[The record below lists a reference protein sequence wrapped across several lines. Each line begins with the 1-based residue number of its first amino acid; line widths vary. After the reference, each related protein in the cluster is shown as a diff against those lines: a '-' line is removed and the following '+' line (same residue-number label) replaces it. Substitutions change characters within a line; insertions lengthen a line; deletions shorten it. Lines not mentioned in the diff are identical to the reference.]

1 MKKIV
6 ILLFTFLL
14 IGINTLRAD
23 ISIEVYPPTLDFEV
37 IPEYCASLTDTIF
50 VTMDTAWARA
60 EGVKSH
66 QWRIAGDLQF
76 APGNNSRTFPTV
88 KIISTPNG
96 YGKGRIT
103 YSYRGTGCSSAYS
116 FDIYKQFEIPDSI
129 EIEGPECIVKGQ
141 VVVYSVDPI
150 ITRNLDAQIGM
161 DYYYWNV
168 LQNPKPAFVDSI
180 LYVSGDGSSV
190 TFLVDSVPA
199 NAVIEAGIGRCNT
212 QVLTKDLGNATPAPE
227 FYTDTLFVP
236 YGIEPFIV
244 TLKNPKPGVSYA
256 WAIDDEHAAS
266 FHLNRFIGDSVTI
279 TIDESAKSDVCTITA
294 MATYTAITCNTTS
307 KSIAI
312 KRAWGNNINII
323 PKNLNETLKR
333 DTCYSV
339 NTHYKF
345 SLSGDIPGSS
355 YCEWQLPH
363 GWKFKDD
370 IVNNSQ
376 TIEVYPTAS
385 ALIDDVIQVRP
396 LDRRDTASTRSYPVH
411 VVPARI
417 TSIIAPGCVAIGEPQ
432 TFSIDTTGITPYAAS
447 FYWEVDSAVA
457 IDGNGTTSISFIPT
471 YGTTHVSVT
480 ALGINGCDADVYT
493 QSLNLPP
500 IAPVG
505 IESDNE
511 CLFTNMHDTFTL
523 SIIDPVPDQQYG
535 WNVPTGWLVNYPD
548 ETYHT
553 SIRLASDGIR
563 GNHMVEAWAIGSGIC
578 SQSQSATYTINIDTL
593 KWSIGVDE
601 NRRGIDFY
609 LEYEGEEYLGN
620 LRANWYL
627 QGIDTSFHEYNY
639 TSAHWTKA
647 TDGIIE
653 MVTAELIVDDCPIV
667 LTWSNPDNIN
677 AAPTMRSMSTLN
689 HDETLEAPLIRALS
703 PNPAN
708 NTIHLHLEETQR
720 YVIFVF
726 DMAGRLVNREEI
738 MGDYIDLNVSNLSSG
753 NYQLI
758 VSNRKSHDMRQIMI
772 IH

>member
-6 ILLFTFLL
+6 LLLFTFLL

-161 DYYYWNV
+161 DYYWNV

-212 QVLTKDLGNATPAPE
+212 QILTKDLGNATPAPE

-553 SIRLASDGIR
+553 SIRLASDGLR
-563 GNHMVEAWAIGSGIC
+563 GNHLVEAWAIGSGIC
-578 SQSQSATYTINIDTL
+578 SQSQSATYTIQVDTME
-593 KWSIGVDE
+593 WSIVYQYSFFSRKYE
-601 NRRGIDFY
+601 FTLFYQDFY
-609 LEYEGEEYLGN
+609 PDEFVN
-620 LRANWYL
+620 
-627 QGIDTSFHEYNY
+627 
-639 TSAHWTKA
+639 AHWYV
-647 TDGIIE
+647 DGESTSSAYDYSISLSQLPQ
-653 MVTAELIVDDCPIV
+653 TIVAVLDDCNMRVVWTNPQSSPALRGNPKASALGDSNNSLTIAPI
-667 LTWSNPDNIN
+667 
-677 AAPTMRSMSTLN
+677 
-689 HDETLEAPLIRALS
+689 
-703 PNPAN
+703 PAN
-708 NTIHLHLEETQR
+708 NAFTI
-720 YVIFVF
+720 
-726 DMAGRLVNREEI
+726 
-738 MGDYIDLNVSNLSSG
+738 NLPE
-753 NYQLI
+753 
-758 VSNRKSHDMRQIMI
+758 NRKYTLSIMSQEGKNIVVKTIEGGQASVDTSHIPNGVYLVIVRGGHYQANRQII
-772 IH
+772 IQH

>member
-578 SQSQSATYTINIDTL
+578 SQSQSATYTIQVDTME
-593 KWSIGVDE
+593 WSIVYQYSFFSRKYE
-601 NRRGIDFY
+601 FTLFYQDFY
-609 LEYEGEEYLGN
+609 PDEFVN
-620 LRANWYL
+620 
-627 QGIDTSFHEYNY
+627 
-639 TSAHWTKA
+639 AHWYV
-647 TDGIIE
+647 DGESTSSAYDYSISLSQLPQ
-653 MVTAELIVDDCPIV
+653 TIVAVLDDCNMRVVWTNPQSSPALRGNPEASAQGDSNNSLAIAPI
-667 LTWSNPDNIN
+667 
-677 AAPTMRSMSTLN
+677 
-689 HDETLEAPLIRALS
+689 
-703 PNPAN
+703 PAN
-708 NTIHLHLEETQR
+708 NAFTI
-720 YVIFVF
+720 
-726 DMAGRLVNREEI
+726 
-738 MGDYIDLNVSNLSSG
+738 NLPE
-753 NYQLI
+753 
-758 VSNRKSHDMRQIMI
+758 NRKYTLSIMSQEGKNIVVKTIEGGQASVDTSHIPNGVYLVIVRGGHYQANRQII
-772 IH
+772 IQH